1 MGDSDEPP
9 PLPWQSLPRGK
20 QVPEGDWICVKLN
33 VCNNH
38 NFRSRKTHCGRCNGR
53 KPEGSDASA
62 PVPEPPCATQGD
74 ELSEAAIADAEKMV
88 KLEADLSE
96 SKAVAEVLRAEAVVQ
111 AEAFVAA
118 EAAGRVLET
127 KITEQATIM
136 ARMRHQHNRDVQLE
150 QKLRQVCGQREA
162 IVRALECRRGGK
174 NGGACC
180 GQDVIGHSPPCL
192 ACLQV
197 GYYKSVIEGYERAAL
212 LQFNAM
218 LPAPLEEEPP

>member
-20 QVPEGDWICVKLN
+20 QMPEGDWICVKLN

-38 NFRSRKTHCGRCNGR
+38 NFKWRKTHCGRCNGR

-62 PVPEPPCATQGD
+62 TVAEPPCATQGV
-74 ELSEAAIADAEKMV
+74 EPSEAAIADAEKMD

-96 SKAVAEVLRAEAVVQ
+96 SKALADVMRAEAVVH

-127 KITEQATIM
+127 KMIEQATSI
-136 ARMRHQHNRDVQLE
+136 ATMRRQHNRAVQLE

-174 NGGACC
+174 MVANA
-180 GQDVIGHSPPCL
+180 
-192 ACLQV
+192 V
-197 GYYKSVIEGYERAAL
+197 GR
-212 LQFNAM
+212 M
-218 LPAPLEEEPP
+218 